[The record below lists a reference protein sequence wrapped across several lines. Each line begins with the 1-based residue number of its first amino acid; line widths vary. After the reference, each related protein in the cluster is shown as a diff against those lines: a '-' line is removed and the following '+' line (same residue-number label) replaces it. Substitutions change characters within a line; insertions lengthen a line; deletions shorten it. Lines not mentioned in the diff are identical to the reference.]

1 MEKIVQNPTLTIKE
15 LVTKNAELE
24 KQNEVLLAKLNW
36 LEAQFRLSQQK
47 KFGTSSEKTNP
58 DQLALTLFNEIEMM
72 SDSSAEEPT
81 LETITYKRKKRSGQI
96 EAMLENLPVETIHYR
111 LSEEEQVCL
120 CCGEKTHEMST
131 QIRRELKIIPAQVE
145 VVEHVQHIYS
155 CRQCEKEGTETPIV
169 TAKMPAPM
177 YPGSLA
183 SPSAMAYLMSQ
194 KYSEGLPLYRQEKQL
209 ERMGIF
215 LSRQTMANW
224 MMYGANT
231 WLIHL
236 YEYMHK
242 KLMEEDTAHAD
253 ETGLQV
259 LNEPGRPA
267 TGKSFMWL
275 YRSGRYAS
283 ASIVLYEYQTT
294 RAGKH
299 PKAFLQ
305 GFSGYLH
312 VDGYAGYHDLKN
324 VELVGCWAHARRKFD
339 EALKSLPA
347 NLQNSEKPCAAKIGL
362 QFCNR
367 LFAIDKKIN
376 KMDECTPTIRYEE
389 RLKQSKPVLD
399 EFLEWLKTEKARV
412 APKTKLGEAITYC
425 LNQWQKLVVFLKDGR
440 LELDNNRGERSIKP
454 FVMGRKAW
462 LFSTSPKGAKASAI
476 IYSIVETAKENK
488 LDPLRYLTY
497 VLEQLPLIELT
508 DEGELDAL
516 MPWSNEIPIN
526 CHVPKR
532 TT

>member
-1 MEKIVQNPTLTIKE
+1 MEKIKHTSAHTIEE
-15 LVTKNAELE
+15 LAKKNAELE

-47 KFGTSSEKTNP
+47 KFGASSEKTNP
-58 DQLALTLFNEIEMM
+58 DQLALMLFNEIEMT
-72 SDSSAEEPT
+72 SDTSIDEPT
-81 LETITYKRKKRSGQI
+81 VETITYKRKKRSGQM
-96 EAMLENLPVETIHYR
+96 EAMLEHLPTETIHYR
-111 LSEEEQVCL
+111 LSDEEQVCL

-155 CRQCEKEGTETPIV
+155 CRYCEKEGTETPIV

-209 ERMGIF
+209 ERMGVS

-224 MMYGANT
+224 MIYGANT
-231 WLIHL
+231 WLVHL
-236 YEYMHK
+236 YHHLHK
-242 KLMEEDTAHAD
+242 KLLQEDIAHAD

-259 LNEPGRPA
+259 LKEPGRAP
-267 TGKSFMWL
+267 TSKSFMWMYRTGRERPPIIL
-275 YRSGRYAS
+275 YD
-283 ASIVLYEYQTT
+283 YQTT

-299 PKAFLQ
+299 PKTFLK

-312 VDGYAGYHDLKN
+312 VDGYAGYHDLPK

-347 NLQNSEKPCAAKIGL
+347 NLQNIEPPCAAKIGL

-376 KMDECTPTIRYEE
+376 KMDDCTPEHRYKE

-399 EFLEWLKTEKARV
+399 DFLAWLKIQKARV

-425 LNQWQKLVVFLKDGR
+425 LNQWSKLVAFLKDGR

-454 FVMGRKAW
+454 FVMGRKSW

-476 IYSIVETAKENK
+476 IYSIVETAKENN
-488 LDPLRYLTY
+488 LDPLKYLTY
-497 VLEQLPLIELT
+497 VLEQLPLMDLT
-508 DEGELDAL
+508 DEAALESL
-516 MPWSNEIPIN
+516 MPWSNKIPTN

>member
-1 MEKIVQNPTLTIKE
+1 MVKIEHTPTLTIEE
-15 LVTKNAELE
+15 LAKKNAALE
-24 KQNEVLLAKLNW
+24 KQNEALLAKLNW

-47 KFGTSSEKTNP
+47 KFGASSEKTNQ
-58 DQLALTLFNEIEMM
+58 DQLALTLFNEIEMT
-72 SDSSAEEPT
+72 SEPSVEEPT

-209 ERMGIF
+209 ERMGIS

-236 YEYMHK
+236 YSHLHK
-242 KLMEEDTAHAD
+242 KLREEDIAHAD

-259 LNEPGRPA
+259 LNEPGRAA
-267 TGKSFMWL
+267 TSKSFMWM
-275 YRSGRYAS
+275 YRTGRAV
-283 ASIVLYEYQTT
+283 APIVLYDYQTT
-294 RAGKH
+294 RSGKH

-324 VELVGCWAHARRKFD
+324 VELVGCWAHARRKYD

-347 NLQNSEKPCAAKIGL
+347 NVQKNAQPCAAKVGL

-376 KMDECTPTIRYEE
+376 KMANCTPEHRYEE

-399 EFLEWLKTEKARV
+399 DFLVWLKTEKARV

-454 FVMGRKAW
+454 FVIGRKAW
-462 LFSTSPKGAKASAI
+462 LFSASPKGAKASAI
-476 IYSIVETAKENK
+476 IYSIVETAKENQI
-488 LDPLRYLTY
+488 DPLKYLTY
-497 VLEQLPLIELT
+497 VLEQLPLIDLT
-508 DEGELDAL
+508 DEAALDAL
-516 MPWSNEIPIN
+516 MPWSDAIPTN

>member
-1 MEKIVQNPTLTIKE
+1 MDKIGQSPTLTIEE
-15 LVTKNAELE
+15 LARRNAELE

-36 LEAQFRLSQQK
+36 WEAQFRLSQQK
-47 KFGTSSEKTNP
+47 RFGASSEKTNT
-58 DQLALTLFNEIEMM
+58 DQLALTLFNEVEIT
-72 SDSSAEEPT
+72 SDTSVEEPT
-81 LETITYKRKKRSGQI
+81 LETVTYKRKKRSGQI
-96 EAMLENLPVETIHYR
+96 EAMLEKLPVETIHYR

-155 CRQCEKEGTETPIV
+155 CRSCEKEGTETPIV
-169 TAKMPAPM
+169 TAKMPTPM

-209 ERMGIF
+209 ERMGVS

-224 MMYGANT
+224 MIYGANT
-231 WLIHL
+231 WLTHL
-236 YEYMHK
+236 YAYMHK
-242 KLMEEDTAHAD
+242 KLLQEDIAHAD
-253 ETGLQV
+253 ESTLQV
-259 LNEPGRPA
+259 LKELGRAA
-267 TGKSFMWL
+267 TSKSFMWL
-275 YRSGRYAS
+275 YRTGRDVPP
-283 ASIVLYEYQTT
+283 IVLYDYQTT
-294 RAGKH
+294 RSGKH

-312 VDGYAGYHDLKN
+312 VDGYAGYGDLPK

-347 NLQNSEKPCAAKIGL
+347 KLQNTEQPCAAKIGL

-376 KMDECTPTIRYEE
+376 KMDECTPKLRYQE

-399 EFLEWLKTEKARV
+399 DFLVWLKTEKARV

-440 LELDNNRGERSIKP
+440 LELDNNRAERSIKP
-454 FVMGRKAW
+454 FVIGRKAW

-476 IYSIVETAKENK
+476 IYSIVETAKENQ
-488 LDPLRYLTY
+488 LDPLRYLTH
-497 VLEQLPLIELT
+497 VLEQIPLIDVT
-508 DEGELDAL
+508 DDAALDAL
-516 MPWSNEIPIN
+516 MPWSDKIPTN